1 MKRCKKPLSIIL
13 AVMMVIGLFS
23 ALPVVANAATSSDD
37 NWDWFY
43 NYGWGGISHY
53 LGGANSGTL
62 TVPHIID
69 GHTDEP
75 MTLIEYG
82 AFENCPQI
90 NELVVEEGYEQLDYA
105 AFVNA
110 NINKVVLP
118 STITSIDEY
127 IFAESSVR
135 EVEIK
140 AATSIPDGMFYG
152 CTNLTRITLPSTI
165 TSVGEY
171 DVLGEVDTS
180 KLTICVEAGSTT
192 ETLFKA
198 IAPDATYEDTSSSH
212 THTWEVTGMTMSTSD
227 RQTIEV
233 ELTCGDDGATSSTSI
248 TEYTP
253 VDGTVNEATCLADG
267 SMKINAAFTK
277 DGQEITVGANSVS
290 VVLPQYTA
298 HDYSEQKWTWWDDTP
313 TNCDVCCAHCT
324 KDMYDDPNNCYSQM
338 TFSNSGSPNNY
349 LRTETNGDWV
359 SGRLNTNHMFFSLI
373 INNFQYKGTIY
384 SDNNYAYY
392 TDTAPHWE
400 WADDYSYATAT
411 FDDDTVITDD
421 DISSEQITDTL
432 DGNKEKIRYVATI
445 NYRGNEYNSARKVDA
460 PPATHTITWKNDDGT
475 VINTTTVEDGI
486 VPTHADAVKASTAEY
501 DYTFAGWTPTVVA
514 ATADAEYTATF
525 TPVKRSYTITWLN
538 DDDSVIDTTTVEY
551 GETPTHADATKAPS
565 GCTAYTFA
573 GWTPSIEAVT
583 GEATYKAS
591 YTLSDDHAYNPVW
604 YWTENEASYTA
615 ALKLTCSGCDDEVLL
630 SGDDIDYDF
639 NPFCTSYDGAKT
651 TYHVSAEYNGVTY
664 EETKTVPS
672 IDTSN
677 VIGNIALDAIMT
689 TAADAKAQDENQFG
703 LSDDVYYRNLTVLG
717 VQKKEA
723 IDTTDGQSTG
733 TDLRFVAV
741 AKSELLE
748 DAQDYGFM
756 VASSAQGVWNTDKA
770 VGNLTA
776 EAFPNSKYTCKDT
789 DNTICGDYGKCD
801 TDTDYKYITLAVNG
815 VDENTTIAARFYIQ
829 DSNGVYHYAKYT
841 NRYSKTYQGI
851 AVKYSD
857 LG

>member
-23 ALPVVANAATSSDD
+23 ALPIAADAATEGVWAINDAGAITYCSDWSS
-37 NWDWFY
+37 
-43 NYGWGGISHY
+43 
-53 LGGANSGTL
+53 A
-62 TVPHIID
+62 
-69 GHTDEP
+69 
-75 MTLIEYG
+75 
-82 AFENCPQI
+82 
-90 NELVVEEGYEQLDYA
+90 ELVVPKTVAGITVKSVNSGAIEDCYFTKITFLGHIDKLSSQAFSYCEYMEEMIFEEGIDEFEDYA
-105 AFVNA
+105 
-110 NINKVVLP
+110 
-118 STITSIDEY
+118 ITGT
-127 IFAESSVR
+127 SS
-135 EVEIK
+135 
-140 AATSIPDGMFYG
+140 GGF
-152 CTNLTRITLPSTI
+152 
-165 TSVGEY
+165 
-171 DVLGEVDTS
+171 
-180 KLTICVEAGSTT
+180 KLTIKESENTVFGDGVIQSWADSSNITIAGLTSNTGAKAFQT
-192 ETLFKA
+192 SNGYNWETVV
-198 IAPDATYEDTSSSH
+198 SGH
-212 THTWEVTGMTMSTSD
+212 THTWTIDTMSCTAEDKDTVTVNLVCADDASHTTTT
-227 RQTIEV
+227 TI
-233 ELTCGDDGATSSTSI
+233 TKGDDEFTVVST
-248 TEYTP
+248 
-253 VDGTVNEATCLADG
+253 DDATCTGTGTMVVNTNFTYDSQNIAEN
-267 SMKINAAFTK
+267 SKNVTIAAYEK
-277 DGQEITVGANSVS
+277 
-290 VVLPQYTA
+290 
-298 HDYSEQKWTWWDDTP
+298 HDYANQKWTWWDNSLISAADPEDSNATENPLAVSCCNCSDGEYRRFELTP
-313 TNCDVCCAHCT
+313 D
-324 KDMYDDPNNCYSQM
+324 
-338 TFSNSGSPNNY
+338 Y
-349 LRTETNGDWV
+349 LRTVDDNGFTRGYIKTTNQ
-359 SGRLNTNHMFFSLI
+359 FFSFF
-373 INNFQYKGTIY
+373 INTYELRGNVHPE
-384 SDNNYAYY
+384 NNYAYY
-392 TDTAPHWE
+392 TDTAPTWE

-411 FDDDTVITDD
+411 FDDAYVETD
-421 DISSEQITDTL
+421 SSIYSEPIVDTL
-432 DGNKEKIRYVATI
+432 DGNKQKIRYVATI
-445 NYRGNEYNSARKVDA
+445 NYRGNVYHSARKVDA
-460 PPATHTITWKNDDGT
+460 PPETHTITWKNDDNS
-475 VINTTTVEDGI
+475 VIDTTIVEDGV
-486 VPTHADAVKASTAEY
+486 VPTHANPTKASTAEY

-514 ATADAEYTATF
+514 ATEDATYKATYTRT
-525 TPVKRSYTITWLN
+525 KRSYTITWLN
-538 DDDSVIDTTTVEY
+538 DDDSLIDTTSVEY
-551 GETPTHADATKAPS
+551 GEIPTHADATKAPS

-689 TAADAKAQDENQFG
+689 TAADAKTQDENQFG
-703 LSDDVYYRNLTVLG
+703 LSDGVYYRNLTVLG

-748 DAQDYGFM
+748 EAQDYGFM